1 MRPSREKRSVDHWT
15 RRLKVNAMMTK
26 TQRIGSGLA
35 AAMLA
40 LAVVPVGLAATS
52 AEAAPRR
59 PIRRAAIGNWVR
71 LGSKH
76 VDGRRDRDS
85 IDVSDRGKFRALMFR
100 VTDSPARIKN
110 VVVHFENG
118 RNYRAALRETFTRG
132 QRSSVLDLPGD
143 RRNIDRV
150 TFNYSDLRGGRGAD
164 IVLYGQ
170 R

>member
-1 MRPSREKRSVDHWT
+1 MIT
-15 RRLKVNAMMTK
+15 ITK
-26 TQRIGSGLA
+26 QIRTGIAAGVLASLMVPAGLVA
-35 AAMLA
+35 K
-40 LAVVPVGLAATS
+40 S
-52 AEAAPRR
+52 AEAAQRR
-59 PIRRAAIGNWVR
+59 PVVRRPAAGNWVR

-100 VTDSPARIKN
+100 VKDSPARIKN

-118 RNYRAALRETFTRG
+118 SNYRAQVRESFARG
-132 QRSSVLDLPGD
+132 ERSSVIDLPGN

-150 TFNYSDLRGGRGAD
+150 TFNYSDLRGGRDAE
-164 IVLYGQ
+164 IALFGQ